1 MFGIGFSELVV
12 IFIVALLVFGP
23 KRLPEVARKLSRGLK
38 DLREAADD
46 ARSTILSGM
55 DDTKTPWRIGSSAP
69 DAGLTQSQAKPAGA
83 GSEDTSAK
91 PKSPPPATPKA

>member
-1 MFGIGFSELVV
+1 MFGIGFSELLV

-23 KRLPEVARKLSRGLK
+23 KRLPEVARKLSKGVK

-55 DDTKTPWRIGSSAP
+55 DDS
-69 DAGLTQSQAKPAGA
+69 
-83 GSEDTSAK
+83 TSK
-91 PKSPPPATPKA
+91 PKPSPPPTPPTPKA